1 MERGI
6 EASVALMYATVAQ
19 KKTLKRFR
27 VKFFVLVRTKIWVTF
42 AAKDSFFFEV
52 IRASVCK
59 RFGERPFRTGAGNL
73 FMRYTAVEK
82 ASNQ

>member
-27 VKFFVLVRTKIWVTF
+27 VQFLVLVRTKIWVTF
-42 AAKDSFFFEV
+42 AAKDS
-52 IRASVCK
+52 
-59 RFGERPFRTGAGNL
+59 
-73 FMRYTAVEK
+73 
-82 ASNQ
+82 